1 MKRFLAWKR
10 PVAAPSR
17 ARGVLRKAALLA
29 VVLGGLIPAAALTA
43 APASATTTTILRS
56 WSNGACLD
64 SNYAGAVYEDPCN
77 GGNYQN
83 WDLTFVDNYQVPV
96 ETQIRDNQTGLCLAH
111 LPGGMLTEGC
121 NSADL
126 YQEWLDLAFTDGQG
140 HEVLNIENYGTGG
153 CLDANSTAAGPPYV
167 NPNCYSGGA
176 QDWKPGF

>member
-43 APASATTTTILRS
+43 APASASTPTILRS

-83 WDLTFVDNYQVPV
+83 WDLFFNFNLVGEQS
-96 ETQIRDNQTGLCLAH
+96 QIKDNQTGLCLAH
-111 LPGGMLTEGC
+111 LPGGMLTESC
-121 NSADL
+121 NSGDA
-126 YQEWLDLAFTDGQG
+126 YQLWWVVAFIDGEG
-140 HEVLNIENYGTGG
+140 HQVLNMENFGTGG

-167 NPNCYSGGA
+167 NPHCYSGGA

>member
-10 PVAAPSR
+10 LVAAPFR

-43 APASATTTTILRS
+43 APASASTTTILRS

-64 SNYAGAVYEDPCN
+64 SNYAGAVYEGPCN

-83 WDLTFVDNYQVPV
+83 WDLNFNFNVLGEQS
-96 ETQIRDNQTGLCLAH
+96 QIKDNQTGLCLAH

-121 NSADL
+121 NSGDR
-126 YQEWLDLAFTDGQG
+126 YQLWFVVAIIDGQG
-140 HEVLNIENYGTGG
+140 HQVLNIQNYGTGG

-167 NPNCYSGGA
+167 NPHCYLGGA